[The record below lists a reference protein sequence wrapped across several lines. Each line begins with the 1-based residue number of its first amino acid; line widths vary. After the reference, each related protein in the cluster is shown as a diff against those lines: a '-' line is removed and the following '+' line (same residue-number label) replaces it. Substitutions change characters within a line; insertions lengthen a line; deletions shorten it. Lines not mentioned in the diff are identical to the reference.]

1 MIYEEH
7 YHEKVHEDFV
17 LGFLLLILNMCKA
30 ANLGL
35 SKMFS
40 KGFAVVSSK
49 EKRGGSDVL
58 LLQY

>member
-1 MIYEEH
+1 MIWEEH
-7 YHEKVHEDFV
+7 YHKKVNEDFI
-17 LGFLLLILNMCKA
+17 LEFLLSIWNIYKA
-30 ANLGL
+30 VNLGL

-40 KGFAVVSSK
+40 KGFVVVSSE

>member
-1 MIYEEH
+1 MIWEEH
-7 YHEKVHEDFV
+7 YHEKVNEDFV
-17 LGFLLLILNMCKA
+17 LGFLLSILSIYKD
-30 ANLGL
+30 ANLDL

-40 KGFAVVSSK
+40 KGFAVSSSK